1 MHDPANQAPGT
12 LELVRKF
19 VNTDDIY
26 NGRDELGNEGSATAW
41 LAKSGVLNG
50 DRPITDN
57 DLAALYDLR
66 DTLRALAAANA
77 TGEQT
82 PREVVDAFNR
92 LSAPHAASVC
102 LDVAHGSLVGFLRAD
117 DDGAGGAIAALAA
130 AVHQAVLT
138 GTWTR
143 LKSCANSEC
152 RLAVLRRV
160 TQPDGP
166 LVQHAGLRQR
176 HQGPPLPG
184 EAAPAGRPVAN
195 PPALAVAR
203 TPE

>member
-152 RLAVLRRV
+152 RWLFYDESRSRTARWCSMRACGSVTKARRYR
-160 TQPDGP
+160 
-166 LVQHAGLRQR
+166 ARQR
-176 HQGPPLPG
+176 QQG
-184 EAAPAGRPVAN
+184 
-195 PPALAVAR
+195 AL
-203 TPE
+203 

>member
-1 MHDPANQAPGT
+1 MHDPANQAPDT

-50 DRPITDN
+50 DRPITDD
-57 DLAALYDLR
+57 DLTALHDLR

-77 TGEQT
+77 TGEQA

-152 RLAVLRRV
+152 RWLFYDESRSRTARWCSMRACGSVTKARRYR
-160 TQPDGP
+160 
-166 LVQHAGLRQR
+166 ARQR
-176 HQGPPLPG
+176 QQG
-184 EAAPAGRPVAN
+184 
-195 PPALAVAR
+195 AL
-203 TPE
+203 